1 MTPKRRAFARA
12 LIEGSNPSDAYRLAY
27 STAGMSAKSI
37 ANEANKLKQDPEVS
51 RMVSDGEKRAMEN
64 SVWNRAMAIERLED
78 VNLKC
83 YQALMGGIDRDAMNG
98 FMETTRELDSLCNVS
113 AEVAEDYQ
121 TRFQTKEKLIEAA
134 RRSQMASDAQFE
146 AFAASF

>member
-1 MTPKRRAFARA
+1 M
-12 LIEGSNPSDAYRLAY
+12 AY
-27 STAGMSAKSI
+27 STAGMSAKSV
-37 ANEANKLKQDPEVS
+37 ANEANKLKQDPEIA

-64 SVWNRAMAIERLED
+64 SVWNRAKAIERLED

-83 YQALMGGIDRDAMNG
+83 YQALMRGVDRDALNG

-146 AFAASF
+146 AFATSF

>member
-1 MTPKRRAFARA
+1 
-12 LIEGSNPSDAYRLAY
+12 
-27 STAGMSAKSI
+27 
-37 ANEANKLKQDPEVS
+37 
-51 RMVSDGEKRAMEN
+51 
-64 SVWNRAMAIERLED
+64 MAIERLED

-83 YQALMGGIDRDAMNG
+83 YQALMGGVDRDALNG

>member
-12 LIEGSNPSDAYRLAY
+12 LIEGSNPSEAYRLAY

-83 YQALMGGIDRDAMNG
+83 YQALMGGVDRDALNG

-113 AEVAEDYQ
+113 AERGE
-121 TRFQTKEKLIEAA
+121 TRCEHLLAV
-134 RRSQMASDAQFE
+134 
-146 AFAASF
+146 

>member
-1 MTPKRRAFARA
+1 M
-12 LIEGSNPSDAYRLAY
+12 AY
-27 STAGMSAKSI
+27 STAGMSAKSV
-37 ANEANKLKQDPEVS
+37 ANEANKLKQDPEIA

-64 SVWNRAMAIERLED
+64 SVWNRAKAIERLED

-83 YQALMGGIDRDAMNG
+83 YQALMRGIDRDALNG

-146 AFAASF
+146 AFATSF